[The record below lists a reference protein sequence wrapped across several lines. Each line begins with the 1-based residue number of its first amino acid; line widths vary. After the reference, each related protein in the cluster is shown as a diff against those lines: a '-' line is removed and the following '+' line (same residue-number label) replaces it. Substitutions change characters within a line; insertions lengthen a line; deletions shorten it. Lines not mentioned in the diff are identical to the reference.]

1 MAAIDLAGKVQ
12 TVLGTIAPEELGITL
27 PHEHLFADIT
37 QPRRG
42 ARRGVPARDA
52 PTRPFRSRIS
62 AGFVTTTSA
71 TSTTPVLNDE
81 DTALSELD
89 LFRRAGGGTIVD
101 VTTVGIG
108 RDPIALARVAR
119 ASGVNI
125 VMSTGWYVDPTHPPS
140 VSAASDEEL
149 VSRMVTEICEGAMLE
164 RPSAPGH
171 DVTRSDVHTN
181 VRAGVIKVGCSYP
194 LTVDEKKVIH
204 AAAET
209 QRQTGAAITF
219 HVGRDDRSAEE
230 IIGVLKEAGADME
243 HTILGHLELRIELL
257 ETLDRVAESGC
268 FLEFDMFGHESSYFP
283 NAKRDM
289 PNDAQRL
296 DLLEH
301 VKELGLLDRLLV
313 SHDICNKH
321 RLSRYGGHGYAYI
334 SSASR
339 RACGPN
345 AGSRRRRS
353 GRSSSR
359 IPRGRSPF
367 PRSRRRCRT
376 LDGRHERA
384 ANDVDHGLHVRR
396 RVARPTRSRRSR
408 AVPAGTYGVPTAWAT
423 TPRSNSSRL
432 ARAAT

>member
-37 QPRRG
+37 TLVEAPDEASLRARAYQPVSLENLGWVRYNY
-42 ARRGVPARDA
+42 
-52 PTRPFRSRIS
+52 FRNFDNS
-62 AGFVTTTSA
+62 
-71 TSTTPVLNDE
+71 VLNDE

-149 VSRMVTEICEGAMLE
+149 VNRMVTEIREGAVLE

-171 DVTRSDVHTN
+171 DVTRSDVHTD
-181 VRAGVIKVGCSYP
+181 VRAGVIKIGCTYP
-194 LTVDEKKVIH
+194 LTVDEKRVIH
-204 AAAET
+204 AAAEA

-243 HTILGHLELRIELL
+243 HTVLGHLELRIELL
-257 ETLDRVAESGC
+257 ETLDRVAASGC

-301 VKELGLLDRLLV
+301 VKELGLLDRLLI

-334 SSASR
+334 VECVAPR
-339 RACGPN
+339 MRAE
-345 AGSRRRRS
+345 
-353 GRSSSR
+353 
-359 IPRGRSPF
+359 RGF
-367 PRSRRRCRT
+367 TEAEVRT
-376 LDGRHERA
+376 IL
-384 ANDVDHGLHVRR
+384 V
-396 RVARPTRSRRSR
+396 
-408 AVPAGTYGVPTAWAT
+408 
-423 TPRSNSSRL
+423 SNP
-432 ARAAT
+432 ARALAFSAV

>member
-1 MAAIDLAGKVQ
+1 MAATELAGKVQ

-37 QPRRG
+37 CLVEAPYEASQRGRAYQPVSLENLGWIRYNY
-42 ARRGVPARDA
+42 
-52 PTRPFRSRIS
+52 FRNFDNSLL
-62 AGFVTTTSA
+62 T
-71 TSTTPVLNDE
+71 DE

-89 LFRRAGGGTIVD
+89 LFRRAGGATIVD
-101 VTTVGIG
+101 VSTVGIG

-119 ASGVNI
+119 GSGVNV
-125 VMSTGWYVDPTHPPS
+125 VMATGWYVDPTHPPS
-140 VSAASDEEL
+140 VAAASEEEL
-149 VSRMVTEICEGAMLE
+149 VARMVTEIREGAVLE

-171 DVTRSDVHTN
+171 DVTRSDVHTE

-219 HVGRDDRSAEE
+219 HVGRDDRSANE

-257 ETLDRVAESGC
+257 ETLDQVAESGC

-289 PNDAQRL
+289 PSDAQRL

-301 VKELGLLDRLLV
+301 VKGLGLLDRLLV

-334 SSASR
+334 PECVAPR
-339 RACGPN
+339 MRAE
-345 AGSRRRRS
+345 
-353 GRSSSR
+353 
-359 IPRGRSPF
+359 RGF
-367 PRSRRRCRT
+367 T
-376 LDGRHERA
+376 KAEIRA
-384 ANDVDHGLHVRR
+384 ILV
-396 RVARPTRSRRSR
+396 
-408 AVPAGTYGVPTAWAT
+408 
-423 TPRSNSSRL
+423 SNP
-432 ARAAT
+432 ARAFAFTAV